1 MPGFTKSERLCSKAQ
16 IETLFAEGRG
26 FSVYPFKVIYQF
38 TTPEPVYPAQILI
51 SVPKR
56 NFRHAVT
63 RNLIRRRIREIYR
76 KHKPGFYQNLGRLN
90 RKCLFAL
97 IYTGKEVLKSSAL
110 EPKIIVILQRL
121 NQENVKASG

>member
-1 MPGFTKSERLCSKAQ
+1 MPGFTKSERLCSEAQ
-16 IETLFAEGRG
+16 IESLFAEGRS

-38 TTPEPVYPAQILI
+38 TTPEPEYPAQVLI

-56 NFRHAVT
+56 HFRHAVT

-76 KHKPGFYQNLGRLN
+76 KHKPGFYQNLERLN
-90 RKCLFAL
+90 RKCIFAL
-97 IYTGKEVLKSSAL
+97 IYNGKEVIKSTAI

-121 NQENVKASG
+121 NQENVKVTG

>member
-1 MPGFTKSERLCSKAQ
+1 MPGFTKSERMCSNAQ
-16 IETLFAEGRG
+16 IETLFAEGRS
-26 FSVYPFKVIYQF
+26 FSVYPFKVVYQF
-38 TTPEPVYPAQILI
+38 SFPEPNSPAQVLI

-56 NFRHAVT
+56 NFKHAVT

-76 KHKPGFYQNLGRLN
+76 NHTPGFYQNLERLN

-121 NQENVKASG
+121 NQEDVKAIG

>member
-16 IETLFAEGRG
+16 IDTLFEEGRS
-26 FSVYPFKVIYQF
+26 FFVYPFKVIYQF
-38 TTPEPVYPAQILI
+38 TTPDAESPAKVLI

-56 NFRHAVT
+56 NFRHAVI
-63 RNLIRRRIREIYR
+63 RNLIKRRIREIYR
-76 KHKPGFYQNLGRLN
+76 NHTPGFYQNLERMN
-90 RKCLFAL
+90 RTCLFAL

-121 NQENVKASG
+121 NQENVKVTG